1 MESNNLMTEQ
11 SKQNTRKF
19 GKDIL
24 LWQMQEECAELIQA
38 VAKYNRCRGIGQITE
53 VSKQKA
59 EQNLVKE
66 LADVEICL
74 EQVKFLLNLDKD
86 VKQAKQEALD
96 KATKPTS

>member
-1 MESNNLMTEQ
+1 M
-11 SKQNTRKF
+11 
-19 GKDIL
+19 
-24 LWQMQEECAELIQA
+24 IQV

-53 VSKQKA
+53 VSKQEA

-96 KATKPTS
+96 KATKPTSLLRGIQKSTLSWLNRVLSFGDLQRR

>member
-1 MESNNLMTEQ
+1 MIEQ
-11 SKQNTRKF
+11 SKQNTRKL
-19 GKDIL
+19 GKDAL
-24 LWQMQEECAELIQA
+24 LWQIQEECAELIQA

-53 VSKQKA
+53 VFKQEA

-86 VKQAKQEALD
+86 VKQVKQEALD
-96 KATKPTS
+96 KVSNQN